1 MEGALFYYVRPCL
14 RLPGKREHD
23 AECAP
28 APLKVR
34 KNIDSRTA
42 QELADFR
49 RAIKQAPDDNGF

>member
-1 MEGALFYYVRPCL
+1 MPGNVYVY
-14 RLPGKREHD
+14 RESESAD

-28 APLKVR
+28 ARLKVR

-49 RAIKQAPDDNGF
+49 RAVKGAPDDNGF